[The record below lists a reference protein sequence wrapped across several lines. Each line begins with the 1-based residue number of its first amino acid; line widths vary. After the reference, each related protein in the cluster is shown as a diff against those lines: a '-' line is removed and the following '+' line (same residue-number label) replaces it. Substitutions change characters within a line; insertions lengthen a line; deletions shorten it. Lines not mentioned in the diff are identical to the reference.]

1 MSLIF
6 FQIVPVQST
15 AVLDEARRDLQQQ
28 DKAFAAELGFDSPA
42 EWSKAKHN
50 VRPLNFHQLC
60 QAPED
65 VQRAIW
71 KRWGAALDQRADKDL
86 VADLAATV
94 ERMAAK
100 VDRLVSQLALRP
112 AKADLRDADDER
124 RTA

>member
-6 FQIVPVQST
+6 FQMPVQST
-15 AVLDEARRDLQQQ
+15 AVLDEARRELQLQ
-28 DKAFAAELGFDSPA
+28 DKQFGDALGFDAAS

-71 KRWGAALDQRADKDL
+71 KRWGDALDQRADKDL

-112 AKADLRDADDER
+112 AKAELRDADEKRDV
-124 RTA
+124 A

>member
-6 FQIVPVQST
+6 FQMPVQGT
-15 AVLDEARRDLQQQ
+15 TVLDEARRELQLQ
-28 DKAFAAELGFDSPA
+28 DKQFGDALGFDAAS

-71 KRWGAALDQRADKDL
+71 KRWGDALDQRADKDL